1 MSADDRGIHKASCE
15 NRTPLYFR
23 AKFNNS

>member
-15 NRTPLYFR
+15 NRTPCVFP
-23 AKFNNS
+23 SQV